1 MTRMRIAVALLLGCL
16 IALLAGCGG
25 GGDDDSS
32 PEGGVGT
39 ASGEAVSAAAK
50 AGKAAAEKAG
60 EGTLPEG
67 ITVGLNQIVGSVE
80 GAQISQAALEEAADV
95 FGWKVVVCD
104 AQGDPTKM
112 ANCMTTL
119 LSQNVDVI
127 FTLSE
132 EAAVLGGGLKAAKSK
147 GVPVFS
153 FGGSIAPSDL
163 FSGIYY
169 ENNKELGEALGG
181 YLAEQF
187 PDEPGK
193 VLQSTFAAEFC
204 KERDE
209 GMLGAAGKSAEVV
222 ASTEVDQANLLA
234 GTRQQ
239 VASMLAQNPDAN
251 VVYFCFE
258 SAVSAGAQA
267 VAAKFP
273 GKQFPDRPLVVTYH
287 AYLSQLELI
296 RQGKLDAVAESPF
309 QASAWAAVDSA
320 ASVLSESGE
329 PIPSPGQEVDGFPL
343 YDYKV
348 ITKEDLPAKGELVP
362 PTSDFITF
370 FSEKWKH
377 QYGLK

>member
-1 MTRMRIAVALLLGCL
+1 MV
-16 IALLAGCGG
+16 ALLAGCGSS
-25 GGDDDSS
+25 DDKSS

-39 ASGEAVSAAAK
+39 ASGEAVNEAAE

-60 EGTLPEG
+60 EGQLPEG

-80 GAQISQAALEEAADV
+80 GAQISQAALEEAAKV
-95 FGWKVVVCD
+95 LGWKVVVCD

-119 LSQNVDVI
+119 LSQNVDAI

-153 FGGSIAPSDL
+153 FGGSISPNDL
-163 FSGIYY
+163 FSGIYH
-169 ENNKELGEALGG
+169 ENNEELGEALGG

-187 PDEPGK
+187 PSEPAK

-204 KERDE
+204 KERDS
-209 GMLGAAGKSAEVV
+209 GMLKAAGKSAEVV

-258 SAVSAGAQA
+258 SAITAGAQEI
-267 VAAKFP
+267 AAKYP

-320 ASVLSESGE
+320 ASVLSGSGE
-329 PIPSPGQEVDGFPL
+329 PIPSPGQVVDGFPL

-348 ITKEDLPAKGELVP
+348 ITKEDLPPKGELAP
-362 PTSDFITF
+362 PTTDFITF
-370 FSEKWKH
+370 FTEKWTQ